1 MEHVQ
6 FLTNNR
12 GERTGLLLD
21 FTKLRNQ
28 TEESLEELEDLIIC
42 ELRKNTP
49 KVSWKT
55 AKEMLKAK
63 QVID

>member
-55 AKEMLKAK
+55 AK
-63 QVID
+63 